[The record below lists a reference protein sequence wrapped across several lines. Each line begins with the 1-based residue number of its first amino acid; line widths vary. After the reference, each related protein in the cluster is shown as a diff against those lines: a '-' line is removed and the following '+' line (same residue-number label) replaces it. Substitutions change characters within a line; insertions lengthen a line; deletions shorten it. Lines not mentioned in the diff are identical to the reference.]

1 MAALTYPLALATF
14 ADSLLVSQNSFSLP
28 EQVQASRT
36 AGGEQLSAD
45 VGERLWTGQ
54 IMLGRMTKA
63 EAGRPEVL
71 IDLIRQTG
79 RSFLMYDRFRPNPLL
94 DPLGTILGAAAV
106 TILALGGDAREL
118 SLAGLT
124 VGYTLSA
131 GDYLSFAYGASPVRQ
146 ALHRVVNTI
155 VVANGSGQT
164 PLFEVTPA
172 LRPGAAAATPVQLK
186 KAYCKAVAIY
196 GSIEEATRQ
205 STMTEGLG
213 FSWVQS
219 LR

>member
-1 MAALTYPLALATF
+1 MALTYPLALAVF
-14 ADSLLVSQNSFSLP
+14 ADSLLVSQNSFHLP
-28 EQVQASRT
+28 EQVQQSRT
-36 AGGEQLSAD
+36 AGGEQLGAD

-54 IMLGRMTKA
+54 IMLGRMTRA

-71 IDLIRQTG
+71 IDLIRQAG
-79 RSFLMYDRFRPNPLL
+79 RSFLIYDRYRTNPLL
-94 DPLGTILGAAAV
+94 DPLGTILGAASV

-118 SLAGLT
+118 SLSGLP

-131 GDYLSFAYGASPVRQ
+131 GDYLSFAYGSAPVRQ
-146 ALHRVVNTI
+146 ALHRVVNTT

-164 PLFEVTPA
+164 TLFEVTPA
-172 LRPGAAAATPVQLK
+172 LRPGAIATAPVQLK
-186 KAYCKAVAIY
+186 KAFCKAVAVY

>member
-1 MAALTYPLALATF
+1 MVALTYPLPLATF
-14 ADSLLVSQNSFSLP
+14 ADSLLVSQNTFYLP

-36 AGGEQLSAD
+36 AGGEQLGAD
-45 VGERLWTGQ
+45 IGERLWTGK
-54 IMLGRMTKA
+54 IMLGRMTRS

-71 IDLIRQTG
+71 IDLIRQAG
-79 RSFLMYDRFRPNPLL
+79 RSFLMYDRYRTNPLL
-94 DPLGTILGAAAV
+94 DPTGTILGAASV

-118 SLAGLT
+118 SLAGLP

-131 GDYLSFAYGASPVRQ
+131 GDYLSFAYGSSPVRQ
-146 ALHRVVNTI
+146 ALHRVVNPS

-164 PLFEVTPA
+164 ALFEVTPA
-172 LRPGAAAATPVQLK
+172 LRPGAAAAAPVQLK
-186 KAYCKAVAIY
+186 KAYCKAVAVY
-196 GSIEEATRQ
+196 GSIEEAERL
-205 STMTEGLG
+205 STMTEGVG

>member
-1 MAALTYPLALATF
+1 MAALTYPLALAIF
-14 ADSLLVSQNSFSLP
+14 ADSLLVAQNSFHLP
-28 EQVQASRT
+28 EQVQQTRT
-36 AGGEQLSAD
+36 AGGEQLGAD
-45 VGERLWTGQ
+45 VAERLWTGQ
-54 IMLGRMTKA
+54 ITLGRMTKA

-71 IDLIRQTG
+71 IDLIRQVG
-79 RSFLMYDRFRPNPLL
+79 RPFLMYDRYRTNPLL
-94 DPLGTILGAAAV
+94 DPLGTVLGAASV
-106 TILALGGDAREL
+106 SILALGGDAREMSL
-118 SLAGLT
+118 SGLP

-131 GDYLSFAYGASPVRQ
+131 GDYLSFAYGSSPVRQ
-146 ALHRVVNTI
+146 ALHRVVNTS
-155 VVANGSGQT
+155 VVADGSGQT
-164 PLFEVTPA
+164 ALFEVTPA
-172 LRPGAAAATPVQLK
+172 LRPGAIATAPVQLK

>member
-1 MAALTYPLALATF
+1 MVALTYPLALAIF
-14 ADSLLVSQNSFSLP
+14 ADSLLVSQNSFHLP
-28 EQVQASRT
+28 EQVQQTRT
-36 AGGEQLSAD
+36 AGGEQLGAD
-45 VGERLWTGQ
+45 VGERLWTGK

-71 IDLIRQTG
+71 IDLIRQVG
-79 RSFLMYDRFRPNPLL
+79 RPFLMYDRYRTNPLL
-94 DPLGTILGAAAV
+94 DPLGTVLGAAAV
-106 TILALGGDAREL
+106 SILALGSDAREL
-118 SLAGLT
+118 SLAGLP

-131 GDYLSFAYGASPVRQ
+131 GDYLSFAYGSTPVRQ
-146 ALHRVVNTI
+146 ALHRVVNTT
-155 VVANGSGQT
+155 VVADGSGNT
-164 PLFEVTPA
+164 ALFEVTPA
-172 LRPGAAAATPVQLK
+172 LRPGAVAAAPVQLK